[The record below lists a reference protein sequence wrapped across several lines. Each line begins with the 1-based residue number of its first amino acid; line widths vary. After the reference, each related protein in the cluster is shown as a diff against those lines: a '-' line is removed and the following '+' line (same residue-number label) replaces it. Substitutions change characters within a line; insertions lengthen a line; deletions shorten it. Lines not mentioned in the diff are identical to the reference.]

1 MSVFDKIASTI
12 MPPESEEDRAEARR
26 TVEACA
32 TGDDFIGDIVA
43 HHRQIEQLFVR
54 ARAAGDAAARTAAMK
69 ELATFLTGHAQAE
82 EVAIYPIIADEESK
96 RHAAMAYQEQVMT
109 KIELAKLELLDPMSQ
124 EWRDKL
130 EHIEGAVRHHIY
142 EEEGTWFPE
151 LVREVSPTIR
161 AHVTKRFREEFA
173 RYVGGEVGGTGR
185 QPADAQVLA

>member
-1 MSVFDKIASTI
+1 MSLFDKIASTI

-26 TVEACA
+26 KIEALA
-32 TGDDFIGDIVA
+32 AGNDFIGDIVA

-54 ARAAGDAAARTAAMK
+54 GRAATDAPGRTAAMK

-82 EVAIYPIIADEESK
+82 EVAIYPMIADEDSK
-96 RHAAMAYQEQVMT
+96 RHAATAYQEQVMT

-151 LVREVSPTIR
+151 LVKGATPQMR
-161 AHVTKRFREEFA
+161 AHVSKRFREEFA
-173 RYVGGEVGGTGR
+173 RYIGREGSEGR
-185 QPADAQVLA
+185 QPADAQELA